1 MRVTTVG
8 AIFLG
13 TVAILPI
20 VLSGLTGV
28 SAIAIGGTSLLIAVS
43 VIIDLMKKIDAQLT
57 MREY

>member
-1 MRVTTVG
+1 VG
-8 AIFLG
+8 ALFLG

-20 VLSGLTGV
+20 ILSGLTGV
-28 SAIAIGGTSLLIAVS
+28 SAVAVGGTSLLIAVS